1 MAVTNANSASSK
13 NIAQEIIG
21 QESISRAQLIV
32 VAIAMIL
39 NMLDGFDIT
48 AMAFTANS
56 IGEQLQI
63 PADQLGIVFS
73 VALAGMMI
81 GAMFLAPYSD
91 IIGRRKMTILC
102 VSVIGISM
110 ITTAFVTTFPQLMIL
125 RLITGL
131 GVGAMLAS
139 LTALASEFAPEKYRS
154 LAVVGVTAGYPLGGT
169 VGGFIAAP
177 IIPAYGWEAVFL
189 TGGIA
194 TLAMLIAVYFFV
206 PESLEFLAARR
217 PKGALEAFNTI
228 LVKLGRPQ
236 VESLPDLETSP
247 GSEKA
252 NVFGLLT
259 KSRRSIT
266 LMLWLTF
273 FFCFISLYFLISWI
287 PQLVV
292 NAGFTESQGVYAAV
306 AMNGGGVIGIFTL
319 GWFASRTSLSILI
332 GGFLS
337 FAAVTMIL
345 FALTDGISLL
355 LIYLAVIG
363 FTLQGGFT
371 GLYAVAAKIYPTE
384 LRSTGVGW
392 AIGLGR
398 FGAVV
403 GPYVGGVLIAGG
415 VSMEISFLIFA
426 IPLMTSG
433 WLAFFLRVK

>member
-1 MAVTNANSASSK
+1 
-13 NIAQEIIG
+13 
-21 QESISRAQLIV
+21 
-32 VAIAMIL
+32 
-39 NMLDGFDIT
+39 
-48 AMAFTANS
+48 
-56 IGEQLQI
+56 
-63 PADQLGIVFS
+63 
-73 VALAGMMI
+73 
-81 GAMFLAPYSD
+81 
-91 IIGRRKMTILC
+91 
-102 VSVIGISM
+102 
-110 ITTAFVTTFPQLMIL
+110 
-125 RLITGL
+125 
-131 GVGAMLAS
+131 
-139 LTALASEFAPEKYRS
+139 
-154 LAVVGVTAGYPLGGT
+154 
-169 VGGFIAAP
+169 
-177 IIPAYGWEAVFL
+177 
-189 TGGIA
+189 
-194 TLAMLIAVYFFV
+194 
-206 PESLEFLAARR
+206 
-217 PKGALEAFNTI
+217 
-228 LVKLGRPQ
+228 
-236 VESLPDLETSP
+236 
-247 GSEKA
+247 
-252 NVFGLLT
+252 
-259 KSRRSIT
+259 
-266 LMLWLTF
+266 MLWLTF

-415 VSMEISFLIFA
+415 VSMEINFLIFA